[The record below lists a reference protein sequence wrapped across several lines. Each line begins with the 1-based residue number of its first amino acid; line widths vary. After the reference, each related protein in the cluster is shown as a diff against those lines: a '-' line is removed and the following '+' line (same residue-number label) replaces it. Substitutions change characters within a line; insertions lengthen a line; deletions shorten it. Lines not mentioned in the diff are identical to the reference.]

1 LKISIYFWCYS
12 DLPGIR
18 GFAKRPAEG
27 VVKGYVRTIQP
38 FQPKYPMRFEM
49 NLPLE
54 STDGY
59 RTVSA
64 RVSLVSRILPELTFY
79 SRFLMIVCKAA
90 FRTRHGRFNRQAL
103 CRSSFNVLRALEAV
117 GIRFEIDGTR
127 HIAQLE
133 TPCVIVANHM
143 SVLETAVLPL
153 IIQPLTDV
161 TFIVKDSLMQ
171 YPVFKHVLATLD
183 PIVVGRVNPRQD
195 LRTVMQEGVE
205 RLNRGMSVVVFP
217 QTTRATS
224 FDARQFNSLGVKLAH
239 RAGVPVLP
247 LALTTDAWGNGRLI
261 KDFGKIDPTK
271 TVRFSF
277 GAPIAFQDR
286 GGAAH
291 QSVIDLIQRKL
302 SQWGY
307 TAKASAVE

>member
-1 LKISIYFWCYS
+1 
-12 DLPGIR
+12 
-18 GFAKRPAEG
+18 
-27 VVKGYVRTIQP
+27 
-38 FQPKYPMRFEM
+38 M
-49 NLPLE
+49 NPLLG
-54 STDGY
+54 STDSY
-59 RTVSA
+59 RTVPA
-64 RVSLVSRILPELTFY
+64 RVPLVSKIMPELTVY
-79 SRFLMIVCKAA
+79 SRFVMIVCKAA
-90 FRTRHGRFNRQAL
+90 LQAGRGRFTRQAL

-117 GIRFEIDGTR
+117 GIRIEIDGTR
-127 HIAQLE
+127 HIARLE

-143 SVLETAVLPL
+143 SVLETVILPM
-153 IIQPLTDV
+153 IVQPLTDV
-161 TFIVKDSLMQ
+161 TFIVKDSLMR

-183 PIVVGRVNPRQD
+183 PIVVGRINPRQD

-224 FDARQFNSLGVKLAH
+224 FDKRQFNSLGVKLAH

-277 GAPIAFQDR
+277 GPPIAFQDR

-291 QSVIDLIQRKL
+291 QAVIDRIQRKL
-302 SQWGY
+302 LQWGY
-307 TAKASAVE
+307 TAEASAVG